1 VRVVWGTADGIFSTA
16 TPAYLEQAFGNG
28 RGVRRLDGYKLFWP
42 EERPDVVVEEAL
54 TLWGVSAA

>member
-1 VRVVWGTADGIFSTA
+1 
-16 TPAYLEQAFGNG
+16 LEQAFGNG

-54 TLWGVSAA
+54 RLWGVSAA